1 VTPPLPPLL
10 PLQPGGSHR
19 DRLLAAMAESIR
31 ADGFQRTTVADVVRR
46 ARTSRR
52 TFYQHFEDRE
62 SCYLALFDVVSERV
76 LGIVGEAATGEG
88 PWTERVDRT
97 LAAYFGVLAGEPEL
111 TRSYL
116 HEMPGMV
123 AGGAAHVRAGNE
135 RAARQ
140 LVRMAA
146 EAREHDPA
154 VRPLSFEAALMIV
167 GGLRELIVWALDEGR
182 DLAELH
188 AVAGDLLRR
197 ITSQRASGP

>member
-1 VTPPLPPLL
+1 VTLPLL
-10 PLQPGGSHR
+10 PEGGSHR

-31 ADGFQRTTVADVVRR
+31 AGGFQGTTVADVVRR

-62 SCYLALFDVVSERV
+62 GCYLALFDVVTERV
-76 LGIVGEAATGEG
+76 LDVIGEAGTGEG

-97 LAAYFGVLAGEPEL
+97 LAAYFGILVAEPEL
-111 TRSYL
+111 TRSYMQ
-116 HEMPGMV
+116 EMPAL

-146 EAREHDPA
+146 EAREHDPS
-154 VRPLSFEAALMIV
+154 VRPLAFEAALVVV
-167 GGLRELIVWALDEGR
+167 GGLRELVMWALDEGR
-182 DLAELH
+182 ELGELP

-197 ITSQRASGP
+197 LTSSAA

>member
-1 VTPPLPPLL
+1 MTLPLL
-10 PLQPGGSHR
+10 PEPGGTHR

-31 ADGFQRTTVADVVRR
+31 ADGFQGTTVADVVRR

-62 SCYLALFDVVSERV
+62 SCYLALFDVVTERV
-76 LGIVGEAATGEG
+76 LDAIGEAGTGEG

-97 LAAYFGVLAGEPEL
+97 LAAYFGVLVAEPEL
-111 TRSYL
+111 TRSYMQ
-116 HEMPGMV
+116 EMPAMV
-123 AGGAAHVRAGNE
+123 GGAAHVRAGNE

-146 EAREHDPA
+146 EAGEHDPS
-154 VRPLSFEAALMIV
+154 VRPLPFEAALVVV
-167 GGLRELIVWALDEGR
+167 GGLRELVMWALDEGR
-182 DLAELH
+182 DLGELH

-197 ITSQRASGP
+197 ITFSAA

>member
-1 VTPPLPPLL
+1 VTLPLL
-10 PLQPGGSHR
+10 PEPGGTHR

-31 ADGFQRTTVADVVRR
+31 ADGFQGTTVADVVRR

-62 SCYLALFDVVSERV
+62 SCYLALFDVVTERV
-76 LGIVGEAATGEG
+76 LDAIGEAGTGEG

-97 LAAYFGVLAGEPEL
+97 LAAYFGVLVAEPEL
-111 TRSYL
+111 TRSYMQ
-116 HEMPGMV
+116 EMPAMD
-123 AGGAAHVRAGNE
+123 GGAAHVRAGNE

-146 EAREHDPA
+146 EAGEHDPS
-154 VRPLSFEAALMIV
+154 VRPLPFEAALVVV
-167 GGLRELIVWALDEGR
+167 GGLRELVLWALDEGR
-182 DLAELH
+182 DLGELH

-197 ITSQRASGP
+197 ITFSAA

>member
-1 VTPPLPPLL
+1 MSGLL
-10 PLQPGGSHR
+10 PEPGGSHR
-19 DRLLAAMAESIR
+19 DRLLTAMAECIR
-31 ADGFQRTTVADVVRR
+31 ADGFQGTTVADVVRR

-62 SCYLALFDVVSERV
+62 SCYLALFDVVTERV
-76 LGIVGEAATGEG
+76 LDIIGEAGTGEG

-97 LAAYFGVLAGEPEL
+97 LAAYFGVLVAEPQL
-111 TRSYL
+111 TRSYMQ
-116 HEMPGMV
+116 EMPGLV

-146 EAREHDPA
+146 EAGEHDPS
-154 VRPLSFEAALMIV
+154 VRPLSFEAALVVV
-167 GGLRELIVWALDEGR
+167 GGLRELIMWALDEDR
-182 DLAELH
+182 DVGELH

-197 ITSQRASGP
+197 ITFSPG